1 MSEGCLFCQIIAGDV
16 PAKEAYSGPLAYGF
30 WDLEPQ
36 APLHV
41 LIVPR
46 RHIADASTVTPAD
59 AAALAEMMAA
69 GSQVVAEAGY
79 GERGYRMV
87 FNVGHDA
94 GNTVPHLHMHVL
106 AGRDLRWPPG

>member
-1 MSEGCLFCQIIAGDV
+1 VSEGCLFCQIVSGEV

-59 AAALAEMMAA
+59 AAAVAEMMAA
-69 GSQVVAEAGY
+69 ASQVVAEAGY
-79 GERGYRMV
+79 GERGYRLA

-94 GNTVPHLHMHVL
+94 GITVAHLHMHVL
-106 AGRDLRWPPG
+106 AGRELRWPPG